1 MRDTLATSANVC
13 SAIKPRDPSTGALVR
28 PQPAVISFAPHGNA
42 GAKADNG
49 GSSAA
54 VRREPPELK
63 VTQMKYEPT
72 HRRATAALGRTE
84 SKQHAI

>member
-1 MRDTLATSANVC
+1 MTREHGCACQGLSLLSLAFA
-13 SAIKPRDPSTGALVR
+13 PRD
-28 PQPAVISFAPHGNA
+28 NA

-54 VRREPPELK
+54 VRREPLELK
-63 VTQMKYEPT
+63 AAQMKYEPT
-72 HRRATAALGRTE
+72 RRRATAALGRTE